1 MYLDDFLKI
10 NKNKKYNFI
19 VIDNFYFYVY
29 ASDDEKK
36 YLTGN
41 K

>member
-19 VIDNFYFYVY
+19 VVDNFYFYVY
-29 ASDDEKK
+29 ASDNKK
-36 YLTGN
+36 KHFARN

>member
-19 VIDNFYFYVY
+19 VVDNFYFYVY
-29 ASDDEKK
+29 ASDNKK
-36 YLTGN
+36 TFCT